1 LRLGFKGDRRDGKV
15 VQVERRD
22 DIGGRGRVLGVIRRD
37 LGLGRAGFGRLL
49 ALGLGRGV
57 VDRRALSF
65 GANRAR
71 RRGPVRSSARRPAK
85 PDPPPTAAMDHESE
99 APVVATCDTDTVVIT
114 PEEESRMLA
123 EDIGDGAVT
132 PTIRPR

>member
-49 ALGLGRGV
+49 ALGLGRGA
-57 VDRRALSF
+57 VDRRVLSF

-85 PDPPPTAAMDHESE
+85 PDPPPTAGHGYESE
-99 APVVATCDTDTVVIT
+99 APVVSCGTDTVLIA